1 MSATA
6 SQPEP
11 SAKAPCTRTTFLI
24 FVIVILLSSLSF
36 SKSCIKPRTRMDRTR
51 NGHDTIENTD
61 HFCGFLLQMR
71 SEESIRVRERTGVR
85 LFRQTSCD
93 VSVHASTFP
102 EWRQRRLQKS
112 G

>member
-6 SQPEP
+6 FQPEP

-24 FVIVILLSSLSF
+24 FLIVILLSSLSF
-36 SKSCIKPRTRMDRTR
+36 RESRISVEHEMDRTR

-61 HFCGFLLQMR
+61 HFCGFVLQNAER
-71 SEESIRVRERTGVR
+71 GSIRLRERMAVR
-85 LFRQTSCD
+85 VSRQTSCG
-93 VSVHASTFP
+93 VRAHASTYP
-102 EWRQRRLQKS
+102 EWRQRHLQKS